1 MTQDP
6 VRQIAKTQFESSNPI
21 LRIDS
26 LTVSLD
32 YYVRVLGFKIE
43 WESSFFVCVSRDR
56 CHLFL
61 CEGDQGHQG
70 TWIWAGVTDVDAL
83 FAEYTAAG
91 ARIRHPPTN
100 YPWGREMQVADPD
113 GNILRLASSEAK
125 HSEATGEWLDMEGHR
140 WDFVKGR
147 WHREA

>member
-1 MTQDP
+1 MRLNP
-6 VRQIAKTQFESSNPI
+6 AAQITKTQFEGVNPI
-21 LRIDS
+21 FRIDS

-32 YYVRVLGFKIE
+32 YYIRILGFRIQ
-43 WESSFFVCVSRDR
+43 WEAPFFACVSRDR

-61 CEGDQGHQG
+61 CEGDQGHRG

-113 GNILRLASSEAK
+113 GNILRLGCEIKGSD
-125 HSEATGEWLDMEGHR
+125 ATGEWLDMEGHR
-140 WDFVKGR
+140 WDFVKGI
-147 WHREA
+147 WHRAT